1 MLGRPSD
8 SRTVRDYFLRPN
20 LLVLTMHANSHL
32 IVEALFAW
40 FLLLALFVGFMA
52 GAGHTRSRDE

>member
-1 MLGRPSD
+1 
-8 SRTVRDYFLRPN
+8 
-20 LLVLTMHANSHL
+20 MHANSHL

>member
-1 MLGRPSD
+1 MSP
-8 SRTVRDYFLRPN
+8 
-20 LLVLTMHANSHL
+20 LVL
-32 IVEALFAW
+32 ALLAW